1 MESSPPRSPGQTG
14 LWPAL
19 WVPLVILVAGLTA
32 TATMAHLES
41 SRASDLAEAHYEAQH
56 QALVNLLLARVPTRA
71 SENASTREW
80 LRSVFDEALP
90 PSLGV
95 RVDTLARHTKRPLL
109 QIRTEGSIDPTRAL
123 RTEVNYGD
131 FSWMLTTVPARSM
144 LEQAANRAYRNV
156 WLAGGTLAIVATL
169 LALFQCRRLHSQ
181 SLQIADLERRETGA
195 DQHITNLQVE
205 KSILRQAL
213 NDSEQRSRDLVAL
226 SGAII
231 SELDEMG
238 LIGFISPQVADLLER
253 APADLTGEPFERL
266 IEPASRENFRRALT
280 AARSDHSIERIDLP
294 LLHRDEETVLEV
306 AIRILALQ
314 DPMHGLSGYRISALA
329 HNGH

>member
-1 MESSPPRSPGQTG
+1 MDSSQPRLSGQTG
-14 LWPAL
+14 LWPSL
-19 WVPLVILVAGLTA
+19 WIPLVILIAGIAA
-32 TATMAHLES
+32 TATTAHLES
-41 SRASDLAEAHYEAQH
+41 SRARQLAEAHYQAQH
-56 QALVNLLLARVPTRA
+56 QALVNLLLARVPARA

-80 LRSVFDEALP
+80 LQSVFDEALP

-144 LEQAANRAYRNV
+144 LEQAANTARRNV
-156 WLAGGTLAIVATL
+156 WLAGAALTIVATL
-169 LALFQCRRLHSQ
+169 LALFQCRRLHTQ
-181 SLQIADLERRETGA
+181 SLQIADLEHRETGA

-213 NDSEQRSRDLVAL
+213 DDSEQRSRDLVAL

-238 LIGFISPQVADLLER
+238 LIGFISPQVAELLER

-266 IEPASRENFRRALT
+266 IASESRENFRRALT

-294 LLHRDEETVLEV
+294 LLHRDEETVLNV
-306 AIRILALQ
+306 AMRILALQ
-314 DPMHGLSGYRISALA
+314 DPIHGLTGYRLSAVSRKD
-329 HNGH
+329 H